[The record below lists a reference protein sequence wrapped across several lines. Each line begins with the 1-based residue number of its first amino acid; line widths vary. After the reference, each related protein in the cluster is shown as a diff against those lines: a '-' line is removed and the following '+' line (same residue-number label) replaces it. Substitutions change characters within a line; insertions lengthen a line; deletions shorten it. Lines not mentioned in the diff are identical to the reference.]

1 MQVADRW
8 LVPLCMEA
16 CLSKLATFAQ
26 GCITLEDAL
35 AVYCFGRGPLPPSVT
50 GAPMLLQMP
59 S

>member
-35 AVYCFGRGPLPPSVT
+35 AVYCLGVVPYLPV
-50 GAPMLLQMP
+50 
-59 S
+59 